1 MSAAK
6 KFYRLFSSD
15 DFGVAMSSPEVGVDL
30 IPAEGEIPSWTP
42 PELVVERGEYEGP
55 VADYANS
62 DVVGGRLCSKR
73 LKRLLDKLRS
83 EEDKVQWL
91 PAYVTDLTGD
101 RMEYFLLHFPEL
113 SDVLDLEPGG
123 TIYDDDILIRPCLS
137 RWKIGGRKLFNIAGL
152 EIATVVE
159 QCVKDAL
166 EAAEITGL
174 DFHGIHTRD

>member
-62 DVVGGRLCSKR
+62 DVVGGRLCRSGQG
-73 LKRLLDKLRS
+73 LLDKLRS

-113 SDVLDLEPGG
+113 SDVLDLNQAGRSMT
-123 TIYDDDILIRPCLS
+123 TI
-137 RWKIGGRKLFNIAGL
+137 F
-152 EIATVVE
+152 
-159 QCVKDAL
+159 
-166 EAAEITGL
+166 
-174 DFHGIHTRD
+174 